1 MPFNQLDRRRIRFR
15 PLAERENKIRIETD
29 HLSPGSGP
37 GILNRDNA
45 ALLEEAVADVKRA
58 RRTGKPVF
66 LVFGA
71 HTIKN
76 GLAPLIISLLEN
88 GFLTHLATNGAG
100 IIHDWEFSYQGAS
113 SEDVRENVAKG
124 MFGIWEETGYYM
136 NLALLIGA
144 YEGLGYGESVGSFI
158 QRGELAIPSE
168 STLRE
173 TARDT
178 VEKDPAKAAS
188 ALDLL
193 EKVRL
198 FRLQPG
204 RVRVDHPY
212 KKFSVQAAAY
222 RLNIPFTGHP
232 MFGHDIIY
240 AHPLSSGAAVGRIA
254 ERDFLSFADGI
265 SDLEGGIYLSLGS
278 AVMSPMIFEKSLSM
292 ARNIASQAQKK
303 IENFSVYVVD
313 LAESKWDWS
322 NGEPPATDPTYYLR
336 YLKTFHR
343 MGGKTRFISADN
355 RDFLL
360 SLHQGLLGSGGESRR

>member
-1 MPFNQLDRRRIRFR
+1 MPLNRLDRRKIRFR
-15 PLAERENKIRIETD
+15 PLAERRNKIHIETD
-29 HLSPGSGP
+29 HLSPGSRP
-37 GILNRDNA
+37 GILNRADP

-76 GLAPLIISLLEN
+76 GLGPVIISLLEN

-113 SEDVRENVAKG
+113 SEDVRENVTKG

-136 NLALLIGA
+136 NLALVTGA

-158 QRGELAIPSE
+158 QRGEIVIPSE

-173 TARDT
+173 TAREAT
-178 VEKDPAKAAS
+178 EKDPAKAAS

-198 FRLQPG
+198 FHLKPG
-204 RVRVDHPY
+204 RVRLDHPY

-222 RLNIPFTGHP
+222 RLNVPFTGHP

-240 AHPLSSGAAVGRIA
+240 THPLNSGAAIGRTA
-254 ERDFLSFADGI
+254 ERDFLAFAEGI
-265 SDLEGGIYLSLGS
+265 GNLEGGVYLSLGS

-292 ARNIASQAQKK
+292 ARNIAGQANRK

-322 NGEPPATDPTYYLR
+322 RGEPPATDPTYYLR

-355 RDFLL
+355 RDFLI
-360 SLHQGLLGSGGESRR
+360 SLHQGLLGSGA